1 MSSDEQKNVGMK
13 KGPIDLIASGSGGSS
28 IMTQKNIENA
38 VDQISKSFNLTVT
51 ERINTQPEFRREIL
65 RQVIECISSDD
76 LLVAKKMLD
85 QVVEADEGVEQDYPC
100 GCCDGSGKSD
110 VGLCCPAC
118 GGSGKS
124 GT

>member
-1 MSSDEQKNVGMK
+1 MSSDEQKAAFVLITGNVGMK

-65 RQVIECISSDD
+65 RQVVECVESDD

-85 QVVEADEGVEQDYPC
+85 QVVEADEGVD
-100 GCCDGSGKSD
+100 K
-110 VGLCCPAC
+110 
-118 GGSGKS
+118 
-124 GT
+124 